1 MEEEPKDSAQTDE
14 PVQPGGDLPYEEAE
28 SVRALSGWR
37 NQVYEVIFGYDTPAG
52 KLFDVGL
59 IIAIITSVLAV
70 MLESVQAYHDE
81 YGQFFMY
88 LEWGFTVLFTLEYIA
103 RIISIGQPMRY
114 IFSFYGIVDLLSL
127 LPTYMALIFP
137 PAYFLVD
144 IRTIRLLRI
153 FRILKL
159 TRYMRASR
167 VLGEAMRN
175 SGAKI
180 AVFLLVVLTIVIIA
194 GTLMYLIEGEENGF
208 NNIPHSI
215 YWAIVTLT
223 TVGYG
228 DIAPNTALGQV
239 IASIIMIMGY
249 GVIAVPT
256 GIVGIEL
263 SHVKKIT
270 STTKT
275 KACTNCALETHDK
288 DAKYCK
294 RCGFGLLN

>member
-1 MEEEPKDSAQTDE
+1 MTPKRE
-14 PVQPGGDLPYEEAE
+14 N
-28 SVRALSGWR
+28 RALSGWR
-37 NQVYEVIFGYDTPAG
+37 HQIYEVIFGYDTLPG
-52 KLFDVGL
+52 KIFDIGL
-59 IIAIITSVLAV
+59 IVAIVLSVLVV
-70 MLESVQAYHDE
+70 MLESVSSLNDAYGDL
-81 YGQFFMY
+81 FNY
-88 LEWGFTVLFTLEYIA
+88 LEWLFTVLFTLEYIA
-103 RIISIGQPMRY
+103 RILSIGQPIRY
-114 IFSFYGIVDLLSL
+114 VFSFYGIVDLLSL
-127 LPTYMALIFP
+127 LPTYLALIFP

-144 IRTIRLLRI
+144 IRAIRLLRI

-159 TRYMRASR
+159 TRYMSAAR
-167 VLGEAMRN
+167 VLGEAIRN

-180 AVFLLVVLTIVIIA
+180 AVFLMVVLTIVIIA
-194 GTLMYLIEGEENGF
+194 GTLMYLIEGEEHGF

-228 DIAPNTALGQV
+228 DIAPSTALGKV
-239 IASIIMIMGY
+239 VASIIMIMGY

-256 GIVGIEL
+256 GIVGVEL
-263 SHVKKIT
+263 SNVKKIT

-288 DAKYCK
+288 DAEFCK

>member
-1 MEEEPKDSAQTDE
+1 MTNNLSMTEEPET
-14 PVQPGGDLPYEEAE
+14 
-28 SVRALSGWR
+28 RAISGWR
-37 NQVYEVIFGYDTPAG
+37 FKIYEVIFGYDTSAG
-52 KLFDVGL
+52 KIFDISL
-59 IIAIITSVLAV
+59 IIVIVLSVLVV
-70 MLESVQAYHDE
+70 MLESVAAYNE
-81 YGQFFMY
+81 AYGTLFTL
-88 LEWGFTVLFTLEYIA
+88 LEWIFTVLFTLEYIA
-103 RIISIGQPMRY
+103 RIISIGKPIKY

-127 LPTYMALIFP
+127 LPTYLALIFP
-137 PAYFLVD
+137 PAFFLVD
-144 IRTIRLLRI
+144 IRTVRLLRI

-159 TRYMRASR
+159 TRYIRASR
-167 VLGEAMRN
+167 ILAEAIKN

-180 AVFLLVVLTIVIIA
+180 GVFLLVVLTIVIIA
-194 GTLMYLIEGEENGF
+194 GTFMYLIEGEEHGF

-228 DIAPNTALGQV
+228 DISPSTALGQV

-256 GIVGIEL
+256 GIVGVEL

-275 KACTNCALETHDK
+275 KACTSCSLETHDK
-288 DAKYCK
+288 DAKFCK

>member
-1 MEEEPKDSAQTDE
+1 LPNNLSMTEEP
-14 PVQPGGDLPYEEAE
+14 EA
-28 SVRALSGWR
+28 RAISGWR
-37 NQVYEVIFGYDTPAG
+37 FKLYEVIFGYDTPAG
-52 KLFDVGL
+52 KLFDICL
-59 IIAIITSVLAV
+59 IIAIIMSVLVV
-70 MLESVQAYHDE
+70 MLESVSSYNEAY
-81 YGQFFMY
+81 GTLFTR
-88 LEWGFTVLFTLEYIA
+88 LEWIFTVLFTLEYIA
-103 RIISIGQPMRY
+103 RIISIGKPIKY
-114 IFSFYGIVDLLSL
+114 IFSFYGVVDLISL
-127 LPTYMALIFP
+127 LPTYLALIFP
-137 PAYFLVD
+137 PAFSLVD

-167 VLGEAMRN
+167 ILAEAIKN

-180 AVFLLVVLTIVIIA
+180 GVFLLVVLTIVIIA
-194 GTLMYLIEGEENGF
+194 GTLMYLIEGEEYGF

-228 DIAPNTALGQV
+228 DISPSTPLGQV

-256 GIVGIEL
+256 GIVGVEL

-275 KACTNCALETHDK
+275 KACTSCALETHDK
-288 DAKYCK
+288 DARFCK

>member
-1 MEEEPKDSAQTDE
+1 MTAEPET
-14 PVQPGGDLPYEEAE
+14 
-28 SVRALSGWR
+28 RAISGWR
-37 NQVYEVIFGYDTPAG
+37 FKIYEIIFGYDTTAG
-52 KLFDVGL
+52 KLFDVSL
-59 IIAIITSVLAV
+59 IIVIILSVLVV
-70 MLESVQAYHDE
+70 MLESVAAYNE
-81 YGQFFMY
+81 AYGTLFTL
-88 LEWGFTVLFTLEYIA
+88 LEWIFTVLFTLEYIA
-103 RIISIGQPMRY
+103 RIISIGKPVKY
-114 IFSFYGIVDLLSL
+114 IFSFYGLVDLLSL
-127 LPTYMALIFP
+127 LPTYLALIFP
-137 PAYFLVD
+137 PAFFLVD
-144 IRTIRLLRI
+144 IRTVRLLRI

-159 TRYMRASR
+159 TRYIRASR
-167 VLGEAMRN
+167 ILAEAIKN

-180 AVFLLVVLTIVIIA
+180 GVFLLVVLTIVIIA
-194 GTLMYLIEGEENGF
+194 GTFMYLIEGEEHGF

-228 DIAPNTALGQV
+228 DISPSTALGQV

-256 GIVGIEL
+256 GIVGVEL

-275 KACTNCALETHDK
+275 KACTSCSLETHDK
-288 DAKYCK
+288 DARFCK

>member
-1 MEEEPKDSAQTDE
+1 MTEEP
-14 PVQPGGDLPYEEAE
+14 EA
-28 SVRALSGWR
+28 RAISGWR
-37 NQVYEVIFGYDTPAG
+37 FKLYEVIFGYDTPAG
-52 KLFDVGL
+52 KLFDICL
-59 IIAIITSVLAV
+59 IIAIIMSVLVV
-70 MLESVQAYHDE
+70 MLESVSAYNE
-81 YGQFFMY
+81 AYGTLFTR
-88 LEWGFTVLFTLEYIA
+88 LEWIFTVLFTLEYIA
-103 RIISIGQPMRY
+103 RIISIGKPIKY
-114 IFSFYGIVDLLSL
+114 IFSFYGVVDLISL
-127 LPTYMALIFP
+127 LPTYLALIFP
-137 PAYFLVD
+137 PAFSLVD

-167 VLGEAMRN
+167 ILAEAIKN

-180 AVFLLVVLTIVIIA
+180 GVFLLVVLTIVIIA
-194 GTLMYLIEGEENGF
+194 GTLMYLIEGEEYGF

-228 DIAPNTALGQV
+228 DISPSTPLGQV

-256 GIVGIEL
+256 GIVGVEL

-275 KACTNCALETHDK
+275 KACTSCALETHDK
-288 DAKYCK
+288 DARFCK

>member
-1 MEEEPKDSAQTDE
+1 
-14 PVQPGGDLPYEEAE
+14 V
-28 SVRALSGWR
+28 
-37 NQVYEVIFGYDTPAG
+37 
-52 KLFDVGL
+52 KLFDLGL
-59 IIAIITSVLAV
+59 IIAIVLSVLVV
-70 MLESVQAYHDE
+70 MLESVTEIYAH
-81 YGQFFMY
+81 YGLLFKY
-88 LEWGFTVLFTLEYIA
+88 LEWIFTVLFTLEYIA
-103 RIISIGQPMRY
+103 RIISIGQPIRY
-114 IFSFYGIVDLLSL
+114 IFSFYGLVDLLSL
-127 LPTYMALIFP
+127 LPTYLAVIFP

-167 VLGEAMRN
+167 MLGEAIKN
-175 SGAKI
+175 SRAKI
-180 AVFLLVVLTIVIIA
+180 AVFLMVVLTIVIIA

-228 DIAPNTALGQV
+228 DIAPGTALGQMV
-239 IASIIMIMGY
+239 ASVLMIMGY

-256 GIVGIEL
+256 GIIGVEL
-263 SHVKKIT
+263 SEVKRMTI
-270 STTKT
+270 TTKT
-275 KACTNCALETHDK
+275 KACTNCALDTHDK
-288 DAKYCK
+288 DASFCK

>member
-1 MEEEPKDSAQTDE
+1 MAR
-14 PVQPGGDLPYEEAE
+14 E
-28 SVRALSGWR
+28 SENRAITGWR
-37 NQVYEVIFGYDTPAG
+37 FKIYEVIFGYDTPAG
-52 KLFDVGL
+52 KLFDVVL
-59 IIAIITSVLAV
+59 IIAIITSVIVV
-70 MLESVQAYHDE
+70 MLESVVIYHDA
-81 YGQFFMY
+81 YGPIFIY
-88 LEWGFTVLFTLEYIA
+88 LEWIFTILFTLEYIA
-103 RIISIGQPMRY
+103 RIVSIGKPISY

-127 LPTYMALIFP
+127 LPTYLALIFP

-167 VLGEAMRN
+167 VLGEAIRN
-175 SGAKI
+175 SGEKI

-228 DIAPNTALGQV
+228 DIAPSTPLGQV

-256 GIVGIEL
+256 GIVGVEL
-263 SHVKKIT
+263 SHVKKMT

-275 KACTNCALETHDK
+275 KACTNCSLETHDK

-294 RCGFGLLN
+294 RCGYGLLN

>member
-1 MEEEPKDSAQTDE
+1 MAREPDSKAIT
-14 PVQPGGDLPYEEAE
+14 
-28 SVRALSGWR
+28 GWR
-37 NQVYEVIFGYDTPAG
+37 FKIYEVIFGYDTFAG
-52 KLFDVGL
+52 KLFDIGL
-59 IIAIITSVLAV
+59 IVAIILSVLVV
-70 MLESVQAYHDE
+70 MLESVEAYHAA
-81 YGQFFMY
+81 YGDFFIY
-88 LEWGFTVLFTLEYIA
+88 IEWVFTVLFTLEYIA
-103 RIISIGQPMRY
+103 RIISIGKPISY
-114 IFSFYGIVDLLSL
+114 ILSFYGIVDLLSL
-127 LPTYMALIFP
+127 IPTYLALIFP

-167 VLGEAMRN
+167 VLGTAIRN
-175 SGAKI
+175 SGEKI
-180 AVFLLVVLTIVIIA
+180 AVFLLVVLTIVVIA

-208 NNIPHSI
+208 DNIPHSI

-228 DIAPNTALGQV
+228 DIAPLTALGQV
-239 IASIIMIMGY
+239 VASILMIMGY

-263 SHVKKIT
+263 SQVKKLT

-288 DAKYCK
+288 DARYCK

>member
-1 MEEEPKDSAQTDE
+1 MTEEPET
-14 PVQPGGDLPYEEAE
+14 
-28 SVRALSGWR
+28 RAISGWR
-37 NQVYEVIFGYDTPAG
+37 FKIYEVIFGYDTPAG
-52 KLFDVGL
+52 KLFDICL
-59 IIAIITSVLAV
+59 IIAIIMSVLVV
-70 MLESVQAYHDE
+70 MLESVSSYNEAY
-81 YGQFFMY
+81 GTLFTR
-88 LEWGFTVLFTLEYIA
+88 LEWIFTVLFTLEYIA
-103 RIISIGQPMRY
+103 RIISIGKPIKY
-114 IFSFYGIVDLLSL
+114 IFSFYGVVDLISL
-127 LPTYMALIFP
+127 LPTYLALIFP
-137 PAYFLVD
+137 PAFSLVD

-167 VLGEAMRN
+167 ILAEAIKN

-180 AVFLLVVLTIVIIA
+180 GVFLLVVLTIVIIA
-194 GTLMYLIEGEENGF
+194 GTLMYLIEGEEYGF

-228 DIAPNTALGQV
+228 DISPSTPLGQV

-256 GIVGIEL
+256 GIVGVEL

-275 KACTNCALETHDK
+275 KACTSCALETHDK
-288 DAKYCK
+288 DARFCK

>member
-1 MEEEPKDSAQTDE
+1 MTEEPET
-14 PVQPGGDLPYEEAE
+14 
-28 SVRALSGWR
+28 RAISGWR
-37 NQVYEVIFGYDTPAG
+37 FKIYEVIFGYDTTAG
-52 KLFDVGL
+52 KLFDVSL
-59 IIAIITSVLAV
+59 IIVIILSVLVV
-70 MLESVQAYHDE
+70 MLESVAAYNE
-81 YGQFFMY
+81 AYGTLFTL
-88 LEWGFTVLFTLEYIA
+88 LEWIFTVLFTLEYIA
-103 RIISIGQPMRY
+103 RIISIGKPIKY
-114 IFSFYGIVDLLSL
+114 IFSFYGLVDLISL
-127 LPTYMALIFP
+127 LPTYLALIFP
-137 PAYFLVD
+137 PAFFLVD
-144 IRTIRLLRI
+144 IRTVRLLRI

-159 TRYMRASR
+159 TRYIRASR
-167 VLGEAMRN
+167 ILAEAIKN

-180 AVFLLVVLTIVIIA
+180 GVFLLVVLTIVIIA
-194 GTLMYLIEGEENGF
+194 GTFMYLIEGEEHGF

-228 DIAPNTALGQV
+228 DISPSTVLGQV

-256 GIVGIEL
+256 GIVGVEL

-275 KACTNCALETHDK
+275 KACTSCSLETHDK
-288 DAKYCK
+288 DARFCK